1 MKTKTILMAILTSAA
16 LAAVMGSAHG
26 QQVILKK
33 APAPAAPAATEQKTV
48 VQPPP
53 PAARPSTPPA
63 RQVTRPAA
71 KPAPEAVPRAAAAPQ
86 TPQAAS
92 TSSILRD
99 AAARLREEVKVAKS
113 NSELAKIVAASDVR
127 LDERI
132 SGSIL
137 VEPRIVHYVE
147 EQSLLGGL
155 FGGLKARMGQ
165 QGDPAE
171 KYIDEK
177 TDRGEVRRRK
187 LIDMVSLPKLIII
200 PGATNDIVDAVFEY
214 ANARNEVVDVVVSVD
229 AQVEAMKLQNTIAA
243 SGMVRSVTVKVSR
256 DRFVAID
263 PVEGN
268 VRDWKQI
275 DLAAAPA
282 QPAKAA
288 PGAAPVATG
297 GSDLCPNEENFFS
310 RGICEVRTCK
320 ERADLAGHPTCV
332 KIREQEAAS
341 QQQQSF

>member
-1 MKTKTILMAILTSAA
+1 MKFSTQSVL
-16 LAAVMGSAHG
+16 LAASMLICGAAPA
-26 QQVILKK
+26 QMILKK
-33 APAPAAPAATEQKTV
+33 APPSETPAAAPAQAPAAASKPV

-53 PAARPSTPPA
+53 PAARPSTPPS
-63 RQVTRPAA
+63 RQVTRPAV
-71 KPAPEAVPRAAAAPQ
+71 KPAPEAAPRAAAASQ

-147 EQSLLGGL
+147 EQSMLGGL

-275 DLAAAPA
+275 DLAAAP
-282 QPAKAA
+282 
-288 PGAAPVATG
+288 GAAPVATG
-297 GSDLCPNEENFFS
+297 GSDICPNEENFFS